1 MRKPLVLVLFILGVI
16 AAACG
21 GGASPTTGVTPEAQ
35 RAADAALVAGAFN
48 VDIKDFAHQD
58 ITVTVGTTVAW
69 TNRDGVPHT
78 TTELSDTEIWDSKSL
93 QPGQSFEFT
102 FTESGT
108 FNYFCAIHPT
118 MTATV
123 TVTGQQTPTRETSP
137 TPSAASSTAVAPS
150 APADSGNLDIVDFAH
165 NNLTVEAGT
174 TVTWTNA
181 GAVIH
186 TTTSSDGSWDS
197 DILQSGETFSFT
209 FDQAG
214 SFPYFCNIHPSMIA
228 TITVTS
234 PPGAQTAPTT
244 AVAATT
250 APTTQ
255 PTSPA
260 VQSTPPA
267 MQPTAAPPPGGMA
280 APMTVSLD
288 MKNFAHPDAKVIAGP
303 PWSGPT
309 RTLFSTR

>member
-21 GGASPTTGVTPEAQ
+21 GGASPTTGVTPQAQ
-35 RAADAALVAGAFN
+35 KPPDVAPVAGAFN
-48 VDIKDFAHQD
+48 ADIKDFAHQD

-102 FTESGT
+102 FTEAGT

-123 TVTGQQTPTRETSP
+123 TVTGQQTPTMTPTRDTAP
-137 TPSAASSTAVAPS
+137 TPGAASSTTVAPS
-150 APADSGNLDIVDFAH
+150 APADSGNLEIVDFAH

-174 TVTWTNA
+174 TVTWENV

-186 TTTSSDGSWDS
+186 TTTGNNGLWDS
-197 DILQSGETFSFT
+197 DILQRGQTFSFT
-209 FDQAG
+209 FNQAG
-214 SFPYFCNIHPSMIA
+214 SFTYFCNIHPSMIA

-250 APTTQ
+250 VPTIQ
-255 PTSPA
+255 PTPM
-260 VQSTPPA
+260 A
-267 MQPTAAPPPGGMA
+267 MQPTPTAMPPTAAPPPRGTAPPPPTSTPAPAPAGG
-280 APMTVSLD
+280 P
-288 MKNFAHPDAKVIAGP
+288 GR
-303 PWSGPT
+303 T
-309 RTLFSTR
+309 RNPARP